1 MSFNTIVAALALLA
15 LLAAG
20 TVAAAEPPGATE
32 QARDEAREARDAA
45 VPEQRALPRSELGVT
60 MRIIENPAALGS
72 DAVTRRIVLPAP
84 VADSNEGEAPGAAPR
99 GRETS
104 EQARE
109 QAREQG
115 REFGI
120 DASERGREMSE
131 QARERREEFGRSRAE
146 EARPET
152 PQPPPRPRPP
162 GP

>member
-1 MSFNTIVAALALLA
+1 
-15 LLAAG
+15 
-20 TVAAAEPPGATE
+20 
-32 QARDEAREARDAA
+32 
-45 VPEQRALPRSELGVT
+45 

-72 DAVTRRIVLPAP
+72 EAVTRRIVLPAP
-84 VADSNEGEAPGAAPR
+84 AAASNEGEAPDAAPR
-99 GRETS
+99 GLETS
-104 EQARE
+104 E

>member
-1 MSFNTIVAALALLA
+1 MSANMSVNTTLAALALLG

-20 TVAAAEPPGATE
+20 TVAAAEPPAETE
-32 QARDEAREARDAA
+32 RARDAA
-45 VPEQRALPRSELGVT
+45 RDATVPEHRPVPRGELGVT
-60 MRIIENPAALGS
+60 MRIIENPEALGS
-72 DAVTRRIVLPAP
+72 EAVTRRIVLPAP
-84 VADSNEGEAPGAAPR
+84 VAATNEGEEAVTAPR

-109 QAREQG
+109 ER

-120 DASERGREMSE
+120 SASERGREMSE
-131 QARERREEFGRSRAE
+131 QARERREDFGRSRAE

>member
-1 MSFNTIVAALALLA
+1 MSFNMLVAALALLA

-20 TVAAAEPPGATE
+20 AVAATEPPGATE
-32 QARDEAREARDAA
+32 QARDEARDAA
-45 VPEQRALPRSELGVT
+45 GPEQRALPRSELGVT
-60 MRIIENPAALGS
+60 MRIIENPEALGS

-84 VADSNEGEAPGAAPR
+84 VAASNEGETPGAASR

-109 QAREQG
+109 QG
-115 REFGI
+115 REFGV

-162 GP
+162 SP

>member
-15 LLAAG
+15 VFAAG
-20 TVAAAEPPGATE
+20 TVAAAEPPGETE
-32 QARDEAREARDAA
+32 QARDEARDAA
-45 VPEQRALPRSELGVT
+45 GPEQRALPRSELGVT
-60 MRIIENPAALGS
+60 MRIIENPEALGS

-84 VADSNEGEAPGAAPR
+84 VAASNEGEAPGAAPR

>member
-1 MSFNTIVAALALLA
+1 MSCNTNVAALVLLA
-15 LLAAG
+15 LFAVG
-20 TVAAAEPPGATE
+20 TVAAAEPPGETE
-32 QARDEAREARDAA
+32 QSRDEARDAT
-45 VPEQRALPRSELGVT
+45 VPEHRGVPRGELGVT
-60 MRIIENPAALGS
+60 MRIIENPEALGS

-84 VADSNEGEAPGAAPR
+84 VAATSEAEGAAAAPR

-109 QAREQG
+109 EG
-115 REFGI
+115 REFGMG
-120 DASERGREMSE
+120 ASERGREMSE